1 MSLTAANNAFASLC
15 RDNNQRT
22 EFVINCIA
30 AGTGKTSLLEGR
42 NGIAIDDDSTNTPGQ
57 EGLVRL
63 ISASLFDLLEEK
75 QLTTGLLQVTAQ
87 NCQHI
92 SVLFHSKT
100 CL

>member
-1 MSLTAANNAFASLC
+1 MT
-15 RDNNQRT
+15 
-22 EFVINCIA
+22 CIA

-57 EGLVRL
+57 EGLVQL

-75 QLTTGLLQVTAQ
+75 QLSTGFLQLTAQ
-87 NCQHI
+87 SCQHI